1 MTIESFGRRKSDNM
15 PSDNDHDLLVRLD
28 TKVTL
33 LIEQQ
38 TNFIR
43 NSGEI
48 NKELS
53 ERIARLEVKDRGD
66 SEKFQAITSDV
77 QRSLNNYSRIGEL
90 TTDLSNLRIE
100 MRNLQDELKALRTKA
115 NLFDYINAAGV
126 VIAGTIGSIFGSR

>member
-1 MTIESFGRRKSDNM
+1 MKEEIPMPQDSFGRRKSDTM
-15 PSDNDHDLLVRLD
+15 PNESNDHDLLVRLD

-43 NSGEI
+43 NSNEI

-66 SEKFQAITSDV
+66 SEKFQAISVDV
-77 QRSLNNYSRIGEL
+77 QRSLNNSQR
-90 TTDLSNLRIE
+90 LSEQSIE
-100 MRNLQDELKALRTKA
+100 IATLKDELRALRSKA
-115 NLFDYINAAGV
+115 NLFDSINAAGV
-126 VIAGTIGSIFGSR
+126 VVTGIIGYIFGSR

>member
-1 MTIESFGRRKSDNM
+1 MTDESFGRRKSDNM

-66 SEKFQAITSDV
+66 SEKFQAISSDV

-90 TTDLSNLRIE
+90 YTEVSNLKIE
-100 MRNLQDELKALRTKA
+100 MRNLQDELKSLRTKA

-126 VIAGTIGSIFGSR
+126 VIAGTIGTIFGSR

>member
-1 MTIESFGRRKSDNM
+1 MTESLGRRKGDNM

-43 NSGEI
+43 NNHEI

-53 ERIARLEVKDRGD
+53 ERVAKLEVKDSKD
-66 SEKFQAITSDV
+66 SGRFEAISSDV
-77 QRSLNNYSRIGEL
+77 QRSLANYDSIMKL
-90 TTDLSNLRIE
+90 QAKVDNLDAQ
-100 MRNLQDELKALRTKA
+100 LVELKKKA

-126 VIAGTIGSIFGSR
+126 VITGILASIGLSK